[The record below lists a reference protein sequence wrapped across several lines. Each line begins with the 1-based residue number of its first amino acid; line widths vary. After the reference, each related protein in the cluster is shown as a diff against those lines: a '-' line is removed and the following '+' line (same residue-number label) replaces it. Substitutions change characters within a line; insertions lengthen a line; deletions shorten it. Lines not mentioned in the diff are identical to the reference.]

1 LKQDI
6 QHYIVRAYDLNAHK
20 LLPGRIADKT
30 QKSWVMQGPV
40 FSFTLSLTRKKLL
53 VKMNDG
59 STYRTVNTTN
69 WKVSKKS

>member
-1 LKQDI
+1 
-6 QHYIVRAYDLNAHK
+6 
-20 LLPGRIADKT
+20 
-30 QKSWVMQGPV
+30 MQGPV